1 MKHLFYFPKY
11 YIIYVENFKN
21 NFSENI
27 LLIKIY
33 AIKVSAELSLGT
45 LMLTKVVFPIS
56 INSKN

>member
-1 MKHLFYFPKY
+1 MKHLFYFLKY